1 MKGYTQ
7 LNVICTNKLYG
18 RPANQYESDFS
29 MANKVHDA
37 YLMLLAFLDLKKIW
51 NLLFITFGH
60 MKQLTTISKSLH
72 FNALSSS

>member
-37 YLMLLAFLDLKKIW
+37 YLMLLAFLDLKKYGI
-51 NLLFITFGH
+51 FY
-60 MKQLTTISKSLH
+60 S
-72 FNALSSS
+72 